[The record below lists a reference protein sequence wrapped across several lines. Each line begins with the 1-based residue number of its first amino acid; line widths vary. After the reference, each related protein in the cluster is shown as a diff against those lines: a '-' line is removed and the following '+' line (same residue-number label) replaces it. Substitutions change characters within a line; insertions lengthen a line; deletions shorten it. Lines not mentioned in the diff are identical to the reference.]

1 MNKHII
7 GIDPGKSGGIATI
20 STIIDDTN
28 YMALK
33 TPNSTGAMVEIVRV
47 IKKNPISPVC
57 YIENVHAF
65 PTDARS
71 SAFKFGVNY
80 GIWQGIL
87 SSFGINMILVSPMK
101 WQKHFGKMPKEKRE
115 RKNKLKAIASKRTGI
130 KATLNT
136 ADAILIALYGYEQ
149 AESE

>member
-47 IKKNPISPVC
+47 I
-57 YIENVHAF
+57 
-65 PTDARS
+65 
-71 SAFKFGVNY
+71 
-80 GIWQGIL
+80 
-87 SSFGINMILVSPMK
+87 
-101 WQKHFGKMPKEKRE
+101 
-115 RKNKLKAIASKRTGI
+115 
-130 KATLNT
+130 
-136 ADAILIALYGYEQ
+136 
-149 AESE
+149 

>member
-20 STIIDDTN
+20 NTIINDTK
-28 YMALK
+28 YLAFK
-33 TPNSTGAMVEIVRV
+33 TPDSTGEMVEIIRN
-47 IKKNPISPVC
+47 IKKDPITPIC
-57 YIENVHAF
+57 YLENVHAF

-87 SSFGINMILVSPMK
+87 SSFGIRIILVSPMK
-101 WQKHFGKMPKEKRE
+101 WQKHFGNLPKDKRE
-115 RKNKLKAIASKRTGI
+115 RKNKLKDIANKRTGI
-130 KATLNT
+130 KATLKT
-136 ADAILIALYGYEQ
+136 ADAILIAIYGYEQ
-149 AESE
+149 EDV